1 MAYIDTLQKV
11 SIPVNGKS
19 VECVAGSFKGVP
31 FFFESTGF
39 SGGGR
44 NIQTNSIP
52 FSNDHVNEDTGRN
65 VAKYSFN
72 IYFVGEDAENKKN
85 DFLRVCNEEGAGE
98 LVHPYFGVFQ
108 VRQTGEINLTYNNQQ
123 EFISG
128 SVSFVPEN
136 DFELKNSVVSL
147 SAKTKQ
153 KAKELR
159 RSVADKASKPF
170 KTSGKKLSVLQ
181 KAVAMSQK
189 AVDAVYSCRKV
200 IQKASEFA
208 REVGRVKANIQAIML
223 SPQDFIARVQ
233 NLISMSAEIVGFD
246 IDPKDNVKNGIA
258 LMTFNLDDVD
268 VFDSQSA
275 ENRSALV
282 SLMRMSGASMVA
294 ENLVDCEFSSTSE
307 AENFEN
313 DVYDAFENMLA
324 DIDDVDLYAK
334 AQELEAAS
342 LKYLRDSLSKI
353 PYEVAIERKQTNN
366 LLTLVYEVFGG
377 IDKLDS
383 VVERNDFKNPLLVTP
398 GEKMVV
404 LCD

>member
-1 MAYIDTLQKV
+1 MSYIDTLQKV
-11 SIPVNGKS
+11 SIPVNGQL
-19 VECVAGSFKGVP
+19 VECVAGSFKGIP
-31 FFFESTGF
+31 FFFENADF

-52 FSNDHVNEDTGRN
+52 FSNDHVNEDTGKN

-72 IYFVGEDAENKKN
+72 IYFVGEDAENRKN
-85 DFLRVCNEEGAGE
+85 DFLRACNEEGVGE

-108 VRQTGEINLTYNNQQ
+108 ARQTGEISLSYNNQQ

-128 SVSFVPEN
+128 TVSFVPEN

-159 RSVADKASKPF
+159 RSVADKASKSF
-170 KTSGKKLSVLQ
+170 KTSGKKLSVIQ

-189 AVDAVYSCRKV
+189 AVDAVYSYRKV

-223 SPQDFIARVQ
+223 SPQDFVARMQ
-233 NLISMSAEIVGFD
+233 NLIAMSAEIVGFD
-246 IDPKDNVKNGIA
+246 IDPKDNVRNGIA

-268 VFDSQSA
+268 VFDSQSR
-275 ENRSALV
+275 ENRMALV

-294 ENLVDCEFSSTSE
+294 ENLVDCDFSSTSE

-313 DVYDAFENMLA
+313 DVYNAFENMLA
-324 DIDDVDLYAK
+324 DVEDIDLYAK

-353 PYEVAIERKQTNN
+353 PYEVSIERKQTNN

-377 IDKLDS
+377 LDKLDS